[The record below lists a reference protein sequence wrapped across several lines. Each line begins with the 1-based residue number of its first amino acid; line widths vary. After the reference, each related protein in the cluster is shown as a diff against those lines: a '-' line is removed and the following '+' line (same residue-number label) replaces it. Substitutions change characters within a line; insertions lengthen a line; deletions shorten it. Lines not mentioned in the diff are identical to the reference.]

1 MIRNRRFP
9 LVAGLTLLV
18 GGGCATQS
26 DVQGVQR
33 EGREVRTLVADQGA
47 NVETLKRE
55 VDSLRG
61 EVEAFRFQSGG
72 SGSQLEQVQRRLDA
86 MEARLASIEMMAR
99 GGVPMATGTP
109 GMDATGLPP
118 TGAGGEAEIAVAADA
133 PAEVRDGAE
142 MLRQGDSQGA
152 IQKFREFLR
161 QQPKSPHADDAQYL
175 IGEAYYRSR
184 DFNRAILEF
193 NEVLLRYPK
202 GDRVPAALLR
212 QAFAFAELGD
222 KVDARL
228 VLQKLLSEHA
238 TTPEAEKG
246 RQKLAELAA

>member
-1 MIRNRRFP
+1 MSSLGRFAV
-9 LVAGLTLLV
+9 LALAASVA
-18 GGGCATQS
+18 GCATQS
-26 DVQGVQR
+26 DVQGVAR
-33 EGREVRTLVADQGA
+33 ETRDVRTLMADNQA
-47 NVETLKRE
+47 AMQALTRE
-55 VDSLRG
+55 VDGLKG

-72 SGSQLEQVQRRLDA
+72 SGSQMEQLQRRLDA
-86 MEARLASIEMMAR
+86 MEARLNSLEQVAR
-99 GGVPMATGTP
+99 GGMPYPSGTP
-109 GMDATGLPP
+109 GMDTG
-118 TGAGGEAEIAVAADA
+118 TGMPSSGADLEIVVAADA
-133 PAEVRDGAE
+133 PVEIREGADL
-142 MLRQGDSQGA
+142 LRGGDSQRA

-161 QQPKSPHADDAQYL
+161 QQPKSPQADDAQFL

-228 VLQKLLSEHA
+228 VLQKLLSEHG
-238 TTPEAEKG
+238 TSPEAEKG

>member
-1 MIRNRRFP
+1 LIVSRRFS
-9 LVAGLTLLV
+9 LVAILALSM
-18 GGGCATQS
+18 GGCATQS

-33 EGREVRTLVADQGA
+33 EGREVRTIVADSQA
-47 NVETLKRE
+47 NMEALKRE

-72 SGSQLEQVQRRLDA
+72 SGTQLEQLQRRLDA
-86 MEARLASIEMMAR
+86 MDARLASVEMIAR
-99 GGVPMATGTP
+99 GGVPMATGAP
-109 GMDATGLPP
+109 GTDGTGIPATG
-118 TGAGGEAEIAVAADA
+118 TGGDTELVVPSDV

-142 MLRQGDSQGA
+142 MLRKGDSQGA

-161 QQPKSPHADDAQYL
+161 QQPKSPHADDAQFL

-238 TTPEAEKG
+238 ATPEAEKG